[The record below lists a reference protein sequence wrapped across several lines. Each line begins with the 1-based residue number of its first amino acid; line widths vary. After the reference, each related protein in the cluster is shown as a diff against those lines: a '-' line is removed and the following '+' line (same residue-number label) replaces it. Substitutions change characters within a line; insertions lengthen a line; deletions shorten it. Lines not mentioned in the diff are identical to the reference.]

1 MANLNNQGNMK
12 HKRLTPEQ
20 LKEYENKKL
29 TSKDI
34 IEMEQRGFK
43 IPPTVQLHNLE
54 EDKIDFSEDRVRDM
68 LKFAIEKEYYEKAAL
83 LKRYL
88 DNHILPNK

>member
-1 MANLNNQGNMK
+1 MSRNMK
-12 HKRLTPEQ
+12 YKKLTKEQ

-43 IPPTVQLHNLE
+43 IPSIVQLHNLE
-54 EDKIDFSEDRVRDM
+54 KEDKIEFTKDRVKDM
-68 LKFAIEKEYYEKAAL
+68 LKFAIEREYYEKAAIL
-83 LKRYL
+83 RNFLKSKQL
-88 DNHILPNK
+88 

>member
-1 MANLNNQGNMK
+1 MK
-12 HKRLTPEQ
+12 YKKLTKEQ

-43 IPPTVQLHNLE
+43 IPSIVQYNY
-54 EDKIDFSEDRVRDM
+54 I
-68 LKFAIEKEYYEKAAL
+68 I
-83 LKRYL
+83 
-88 DNHILPNK
+88 